1 MHVSH
6 CNQSYRRRSKKDY
19 SNFKSIIR
27 IMYNCIWFCADF
39 LCLAV
44 FLFFKIKE
52 GNWKNPSYLGKEVCN
67 ITTEVQFLTI
77 FQQGAWFLQY
87 YTKAFFF
94 YNITTD
100 IWFYNITTDVWYLQY
115 YNRGMHNLYM
125 TLILDIKVTFSNQWC
140 SY

>member
-6 CNQSYRRRSKKDY
+6 CNQSYKRRSKKDY

-27 IMYNCIWFCADF
+27 IMYYCIWFCADF

-67 ITTEVQFLTI
+67 ITTEVQFLQYFNRGMVFTI
-77 FQQGAWFLQY
+77 VHKGIF
-87 YTKAFFF
+87 
-94 YNITTD
+94 I
-100 IWFYNITTDVWYLQY
+100 LQY
-115 YNRGMHNLYM
+115 YNRYMILQYHNRCLIFTIYYNREMHNLYM
-125 TLILDIKVTFSNQWC
+125 TLILDIKVTFFNQWC